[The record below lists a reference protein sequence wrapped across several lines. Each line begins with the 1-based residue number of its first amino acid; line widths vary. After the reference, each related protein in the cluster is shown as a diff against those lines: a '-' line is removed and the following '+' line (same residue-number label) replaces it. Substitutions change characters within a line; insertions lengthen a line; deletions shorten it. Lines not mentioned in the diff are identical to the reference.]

1 MLGTDLR
8 ILCSLDLLVLLLL
21 LDAFDTTQVALY
33 TFQDCLQNILQHCV
47 ASLQVASIADFWKIP
62 YVL

>member
-33 TFQDCLQNILQHCV
+33 TFQDCLQIILQHCV
-47 ASLQVASIADFWKIP
+47 AL
-62 YVL
+62 